1 MAIKTFYTSENC
13 KRFCIKRFLWH
24 NPLNWKVSMEYK
36 MRSFSENL
44 LRVFDTTI
52 DPTSAKPW
60 KIEHK
65 HCKMSLDSLKV
76 NYIFLTRSF
85 FYGNNNYPFNI
96 FSNIRMFVV
105 PLRLYNLF
113 SFRSIC
119 LQKRNQPSS
128 AKPTSHK
135 YMKPTQINTFEPMI
149 KEQFFFV
156 FVYIHSSW

>member
-1 MAIKTFYTSENC
+1 MAQPAKLESFNGIQNEEFQWKFAAC
-13 KRFCIKRFLWH
+13 FWH
-24 NPLNWKVSMEYK
+24 HNRPNLCETMKNRTQTLQNVSGFFKSKLY
-36 MRSFSENL
+36 
-44 LRVFDTTI
+44 
-52 DPTSAKPW
+52 
-60 KIEHK
+60 
-65 HCKMSLDSLKV
+65 
-76 NYIFLTRSF
+76 FLTRSF

-149 KEQFFFV
+149 TKQFFFV
-156 FVYIHSSW
+156 IVYIHSSR